1 VYQNTINFH
10 FQRWL
15 MSVFEIPRKYSCRKT
30 ELQCIR
36 TFMFGVRDY
45 CGMRCSTVEGFYT
58 RTMLMDEVF
67 ASVFMVEV
75 EVGT

>member
-1 VYQNTINFH
+1 
-10 FQRWL
+10 
-15 MSVFEIPRKYSCRKT
+15 
-30 ELQCIR
+30 
-36 TFMFGVRDY
+36 MFGVRDY